1 MRFQLFAARLA
12 FAGFLLAALTA
23 IAAVAG
29 TRLGYW
35 AYDLG
40 YRLMI
45 PAVVLGLIGAAAGL
59 AWIVTA
65 LRRNVSMGFRLGVI
79 GLAGSLLVIFPP
91 LQEFYR
97 LHSLPPLHDITT
109 DPEHPPAFV
118 ALLPLRKGA
127 RNSTAYDGNA
137 RVTFDGRTQTIVYM
151 QHKYYPDI
159 VKPMVG
165 IRPDAAK
172 GTPVAQYFWHAFEAA
187 KKTDWTIIAFDP
199 KSLRIEATDRS
210 LWFGRAYDIV
220 IRIKPAGILGARMDI
235 RSESRD
241 GIADAGANARRIKA
255 YLHKF
260 GPP

>member
-35 AYDLG
+35 TYDLG

-45 PAVVLGLIGAAAGL
+45 PATVLGFIGVAAGL

-65 LRRNVSMGFRLGVI
+65 LRRNISTGFRLGII
-79 GLAGSLLVIFPP
+79 GLIGSLLVIFPP
-91 LQEFYR
+91 VQEFCR
-97 LHSLPPLHDITT
+97 LHTLPPLHDITT

-127 RNSTAYDGNA
+127 SNSTAYDGNA
-137 RVTFDGRTQTIVYM
+137 RITFGGRTQTIVYM

-159 VKPMVG
+159 NHPMVG
-165 IRPDAAK
+165 IRPNTAK
-172 GTPVAQYFWHAFEAA
+172 GTPVAQYFWHAFESA
-187 KKTDWTIIAFDP
+187 KKMGWTIIAFDA

-210 LWFGRAYDIV
+210 FWFGRAYDIV
-220 IRIKPAGILGARMDI
+220 IRIKPAGILGARLDI

-241 GIADAGANARRIKA
+241 GVADAGANARRVKN
-255 YLHKF
+255 YLTAF

>member
-1 MRFQLFAARLA
+1 MHFQLFTARLA

-23 IAAVAG
+23 LTAVAG
-29 TRLGYW
+29 VRLGYW
-35 AYDLG
+35 NYDLG

-45 PAVVLGLIGAAAGL
+45 PAVALGVIGAAAGL
-59 AWIVTA
+59 VWIVTA
-65 LRRNVSMGFRLGVI
+65 LRRNMSSGLRLGII
-79 GLAGSLLVIFPP
+79 GLIGSLLVIFPP
-91 LQEFYR
+91 VQEFCR
-97 LHSLPPLHDITT
+97 AQTLPPLHDITT

-127 RNSTAYDGNA
+127 SNSTAYDGNA

-159 VKPMVG
+159 AKPMVG